1 MSICPRRPPNPHGG
15 NPLCTSRPGALAVIQ
30 NDRDLLARLTTVN
43 QSLDT
48 VGQNIGE
55 LLRRV
60 VEAHDAGGLHAR
72 DLRLV
77 GHRLVALA
85 GDLTTLGV
93 DMARC
98 ADELDEVI
106 DTDG

>member
-1 MSICPRRPPNPHGG
+1 MTQKDGD
-15 NPLCTSRPGALAVIQ
+15 V
-30 NDRDLLARLTTVN
+30 LARLTVVKRSLERVN
-43 QSLDT
+43 
-48 VGQNIGE
+48 QNIGE
-55 LLRRV
+55 VLRRAA
-60 VEAHDAGGLHAR
+60 ERHDTGGLNISE
-72 DLRLV
+72 LRRV
-77 GHRLVALA
+77 GHRLVSLA